1 VGYIDEMFFAAV
13 QAGQGRTR
21 TALGCVNDR
30 QPKRYDLKENV
41 SDTHGN
47 SSGHVWMNRT
57 H

>member
-41 SDTHGN
+41 SDTDGN